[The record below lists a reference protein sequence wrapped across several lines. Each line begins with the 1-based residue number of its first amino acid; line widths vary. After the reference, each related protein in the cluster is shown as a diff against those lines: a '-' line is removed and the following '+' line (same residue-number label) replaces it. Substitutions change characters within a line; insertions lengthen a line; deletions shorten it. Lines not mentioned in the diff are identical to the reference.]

1 MAVWTKINETSEGK
15 KLGKE
20 IIRNRPLVSRSYCLA
35 AVVAQF
41 YALLAEFLQV
51 LFSLVTHS
59 QVT

>member
-20 IIRNRPLVSRSYCLA
+20 IIRNRPLISRSYGLA

-41 YALLAEFLQV
+41 YALLG
-51 LFSLVTHS
+51 
-59 QVT
+59 

>member
-1 MAVWTKINETSEGK
+1 MKHQKEK

-20 IIRNRPLVSRSYCLA
+20 IIRNRPLISRSYGLAA

-41 YALLAEFLQV
+41 YALLAQFLQV

-59 QVT
+59 RVT